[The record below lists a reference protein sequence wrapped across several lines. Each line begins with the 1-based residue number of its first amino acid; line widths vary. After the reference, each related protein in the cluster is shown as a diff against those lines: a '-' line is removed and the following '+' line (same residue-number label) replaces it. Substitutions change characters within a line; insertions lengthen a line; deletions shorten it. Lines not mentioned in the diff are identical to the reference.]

1 MKGRRVSQ
9 LHETFNSRQW
19 ARPLTPTALWWKFH
33 NHLELIWNHCCFDC
47 LPLPHPHPF
56 SPLWSSCLQHPHGS
70 QGYTHMETPSG
81 TSECVCITCV
91 CLTGLWAM
99 WAKIRHV
106 YTWTQR
112 CLCDSPVWVQLH
124 TSVCVCVTTLMIIEA
139 IKGTCL
145 CVFTFTSPQYE
156 HKLLNKICRL
166 QVAWEN

>member
-1 MKGRRVSQ
+1 MSKAPNPHSSLVKISQSFGTNMKSLLFWLLTLTSPPPFFASVEQ
-9 LHETFNSRQW
+9 LSPASSRIPRLHTHGNTIWDQW
-19 ARPLTPTALWWKFH
+19 V
-33 NHLELIWNHCCFDC
+33 
-47 LPLPHPHPF
+47 
-56 SPLWSSCLQHPHGS
+56 
-70 QGYTHMETPSG
+70 
-81 TSECVCITCV
+81 CVYTCV